1 LIADFRL
8 AFWRQSNRKLAIGDE
23 LKMGNRNRAE
33 VRNAVH
39 RRIRRKVV
47 GTTERPRL
55 AVYRSL
61 NHIYAQVIDD
71 EQARTIAAASTTEK
85 TLGARTGGNIE
96 AARLVGQAIAERAL
110 AAGISRVVFD
120 RGGYLYHG
128 RVRALTEAA
137 RSAGLN
143 KDEVSETEAASA
155 EETSPKEVSAGEAR
169 TKEVSAGEAR
179 TKEASAGEARTKQ
192 KRAKEKDTKETKA
205 KEEQ

>member
-1 LIADFRL
+1 
-8 AFWRQSNRKLAIGDE
+8 
-23 LKMGNRNRAE
+23 MGNRNRAE
-33 VRNAVH
+33 VRSAVH
-39 RRIRRKVV
+39 RRIRRKVR

-85 TLGARTGGNIE
+85 TLGAKTGGNIE

-128 RVRALTEAA
+128 RVRALTDAA
-137 RSAGLN
+137 RAAGLN
-143 KDEVSETEAASA
+143 KDEASETEAASA
-155 EETSPKEVSAGEAR
+155 EEASP
-169 TKEVSAGEAR
+169 
-179 TKEASAGEARTKQ
+179 KEASAGEASTKQ
-192 KRAKEKDTKETKA
+192 KRAKEKDTKKTKA
-205 KEEQ
+205 KED